1 MSDDLLLSVMAGS
14 ETGFILLKLD
24 IENLKGYKISH
35 VNSSFLEIVN
45 QKEGDL
51 LNHDYK
57 ILGTSIC
64 KAVQNAL
71 SNSTN
76 GVEHHENILY
86 SENFGLWFKIN
97 INFSDEKTIA
107 VTLSKLQDD
116 KQIYH
121 KIFEYNP
128 LGIVHFDG
136 SGTICDVNREFIRVV
151 GSSAEELLGLN
162 MVLHLKNIE
171 IIDSVKRALTGQTSY
186 YSGYYTSV
194 TGNKT
199 SYVKGIFVPLNEG
212 EKIIGGIGIF
222 EDITDK
228 ISTEY
233 ELHKKDL
240 FLRAI
245 IENLPFEFWARDKN
259 MVGIFENSKLK
270 AHFGTIL
277 DKTPDNHIFEDN
289 KDREIWKNNNQR
301 VLNGETIIEDVNYK
315 IKGEEKVFEQLVF
328 PVKDT
333 SSVIGIAGIN
343 IDVTDKRK
351 SERIIVESEEKY
363 RLLAENSTDVIWTMG
378 LDGKYLYVS
387 PSVFYLR
394 GISPEENMNETFFDT
409 LTESSAHEAIK
420 MFEYFTS
427 IIKAGEKPPPQ
438 TFEMEQK
445 HKNGNS
451 IWTEIMISAVFEST
465 GEFKYFL
472 GVTRDITERRKSA
485 DALHSSIDEN
495 KRLQTLFRE
504 VADNISDMIW
514 AKDSNGN
521 FTFANESLCKNL
533 LLTDSTL
540 DPIGKNELYYATIAK
555 REKPENP
562 IWYTFG
568 ETSIETDKEVI
579 ESGETRHYELYGTV
593 RGNYVCLDVIKSP
606 LKDENGDIIGI
617 VAAGRDI
624 TDKKRDELVKRL
636 YIRISSAVTEF
647 DDIQECL
654 SIVQNELN
662 TITDASNFEV
672 FYKEHNELRPI
683 YSQVGIKECSRYY
696 TQLQPSLLNI
706 VLSDNKTL
714 RLSLKEIMK
723 LIKDSEEADISCL
736 PKSWI
741 GIPLRKN
748 GKSEGVL
755 VIKSFYDKNAYSDR
769 EIENLEF
776 IAQQIANTIEKKRIA
791 KQLQLLSAS
800 VEQSPVSILITD
812 NKGVIEYVNPK
823 FCDITGYS
831 YSEAIGNNPKL
842 LKSGFQSDDVYTKLW
857 NKISNGEVWKGEL
870 HNKKKN
876 GDYFWEFANISPIFN
891 EKGAITHYLA
901 VKEDITEYKK
911 IIKELIE
918 SKAKALES
926 ERVKSAFLANM
937 SHEIRTPLNGIL
949 GFASILSDSEL
960 SKDAITEYASI
971 INSSGTRLL
980 ELLNNIMD
988 ISKIESGETYV
999 VTKPFKPYT
1008 LLEELSKTFSI
1019 QAKNKNIDLK
1029 IEVFEIYHDFSLF
1042 SDYLK
1047 IRQVLTNFVSNAIKF
1062 TENGSIT
1069 LGFENKESFVSFY
1082 VKDTGKGISKEHQ
1095 DKIFDRFYQI
1105 EDSYSR
1111 GYEGA
1116 GLGLSLCREIAL
1128 LLNGA
1133 IRLDSAPDQGS
1144 TFYLDVPVH
1153 TEPTK

>member
-97 INFSDEKTIA
+97 INFSDKKTIA

-136 SGTICDVNREFIRVV
+136 SGTICDVNREFIRIV

-186 YSGYYTSV
+186 YYGYYTSV

-199 SYVKGIFVPLNEG
+199 SYIKGIFVPLNEG

-301 VLNGETIIEDVNYK
+301 VLNGETIIEDVYYK

-378 LDGKYLYVS
+378 LDGKYRYVS

-394 GISPEENMNETFFDT
+394 GITPEENMKETFFDT
-409 LTESSAHEAIK
+409 LSESSANEAIK

-514 AKDSNGN
+514 AKDNNGN
-521 FTFANESLCKNL
+521 FIFVNESLCKNL

-540 DPIGKNELYYATIAK
+540 DPIG
-555 REKPENP
+555 
-562 IWYTFG
+562 
-568 ETSIETDKEVI
+568 
-579 ESGETRHYELYGTV
+579 
-593 RGNYVCLDVIKSP
+593 
-606 LKDENGDIIGI
+606 
-617 VAAGRDI
+617 
-624 TDKKRDELVKRL
+624 
-636 YIRISSAVTEF
+636 
-647 DDIQECL
+647 
-654 SIVQNELN
+654 
-662 TITDASNFEV
+662 
-672 FYKEHNELRPI
+672 
-683 YSQVGIKECSRYY
+683 
-696 TQLQPSLLNI
+696 
-706 VLSDNKTL
+706 
-714 RLSLKEIMK
+714 
-723 LIKDSEEADISCL
+723 
-736 PKSWI
+736 
-741 GIPLRKN
+741 
-748 GKSEGVL
+748 
-755 VIKSFYDKNAYSDR
+755 
-769 EIENLEF
+769 
-776 IAQQIANTIEKKRIA
+776 
-791 KQLQLLSAS
+791 
-800 VEQSPVSILITD
+800 
-812 NKGVIEYVNPK
+812 
-823 FCDITGYS
+823 
-831 YSEAIGNNPKL
+831 
-842 LKSGFQSDDVYTKLW
+842 
-857 NKISNGEVWKGEL
+857 
-870 HNKKKN
+870 
-876 GDYFWEFANISPIFN
+876 
-891 EKGAITHYLA
+891 
-901 VKEDITEYKK
+901 
-911 IIKELIE
+911 
-918 SKAKALES
+918 
-926 ERVKSAFLANM
+926 
-937 SHEIRTPLNGIL
+937 
-949 GFASILSDSEL
+949 
-960 SKDAITEYASI
+960 
-971 INSSGTRLL
+971 
-980 ELLNNIMD
+980 
-988 ISKIESGETYV
+988 
-999 VTKPFKPYT
+999 
-1008 LLEELSKTFSI
+1008 
-1019 QAKNKNIDLK
+1019 
-1029 IEVFEIYHDFSLF
+1029 
-1042 SDYLK
+1042 
-1047 IRQVLTNFVSNAIKF
+1047 
-1062 TENGSIT
+1062 
-1069 LGFENKESFVSFY
+1069 
-1082 VKDTGKGISKEHQ
+1082 
-1095 DKIFDRFYQI
+1095 
-1105 EDSYSR
+1105 
-1111 GYEGA
+1111 
-1116 GLGLSLCREIAL
+1116 
-1128 LLNGA
+1128 
-1133 IRLDSAPDQGS
+1133 
-1144 TFYLDVPVH
+1144 
-1153 TEPTK
+1153 

>member
-14 ETGFILLKLD
+14 ETGFILLKRDKEQSL
-24 IENLKGYKISH
+24 GYKIFYI
-35 VNSSFLEIVN
+35 NSSLLEIIN
-45 QKEGDL
+45 KKEEDL
-51 LNHDYK
+51 INCDYK
-57 ILGTSIC
+57 ILGKSIC
-64 KAVQNAL
+64 NAL
-71 SNSTN
+71 QRAISKTSSSDLQQ
-76 GVEHHENILY
+76 ENAIY
-86 SENFGLWFKIN
+86 SENYGLWFKIN
-97 INFSDEKTIA
+97 VNYSNEDTVAI
-107 VTLSKLQDD
+107 TLTKLHDD
-116 KQIYH
+116 KRIYH
-121 KIFEYNP
+121 KIFEHNP

-136 SGTICDVNREFIRVV
+136 DGTICDVNREFIRVV
-151 GSSAEELLGLN
+151 GSSAEKLLGLN
-162 MVLHLKNIE
+162 MVLHLKNNE
-171 IIDSVKRALTGQTSY
+171 IIDSVKRALKGQTSY

-194 TGNKT
+194 TGNRT

-212 EKIIGGIGIF
+212 DSIIGGIGIF
-222 EDITDK
+222 EDISDK
-228 ISTEY
+228 ITTEY

-240 FLRAI
+240 FLRSI
-245 IENLPFEFWARDKN
+245 IENLPFEFWARNKD
-259 MVGIFENSKLK
+259 MVGIFENSKLRE
-270 AHFGTIL
+270 HFGSIL
-277 DKTPDNHIFEDN
+277 DKTPDNHIFEDI
-289 KDREIWKNNNQR
+289 KDREVWKNNNIR
-301 VLNGETIIEDVNYK
+301 ILNGETIVEDVNYN
-315 IKGEEKVFEQLVF
+315 IKGEEKIFEQIVF
-328 PVKDT
+328 PIKD
-333 SSVIGIAGIN
+333 SLSVIGIAGIN

-351 SERIIVESEEKY
+351 SERTIIEREEKY

-387 PSVFYLR
+387 PSVLALR
-394 GISPEENMNETFFDT
+394 GISPEENMQETFFDT
-409 LTESSAHEAIK
+409 LTDSSAREAIQ
-420 MFEYFTS
+420 MFEYYS
-427 IIKAGEKPPPQ
+427 NIIRSGEKPPPQ

-445 HKNGNS
+445 HKYGHT
-451 IWTEIMISAVFEST
+451 IWTEIMISAVFDAS

-472 GVTRDITERRKSA
+472 GVTRDITERKNSA
-485 DALHSSIDEN
+485 DALHASLNEN
-495 KRLQTLFRE
+495 KTLQTLFRE

-514 AKDSNGN
+514 AKDVDGN
-521 FTFANESLCKNL
+521 FIFVNESICKNL
-533 LLTDSTL
+533 LLTDSTIEPL
-540 DPIGKNELYYATIAK
+540 GKNELYFANIAK
-555 REKPENP
+555 RENPDNP

-579 ESGETRHYELYGTV
+579 DSGKTRHYELYGTV
-593 RGNYVCLDVIKSP
+593 MGNYICLDVIKSP
-606 LKDENGDIIGI
+606 LIDETGKIIGV
-617 VAAGRDI
+617 VAAGRDV
-624 TDKKRDELVKRL
+624 TERKRDELIKKL
-636 YIRISSAVTEF
+636 HIRISSAVTEF
-647 DDIQECL
+647 DDIKEFL

-672 FYKEHNELRPI
+672 FYNENSELKPL
-683 YSQVGIKECSRYY
+683 YSEVGIKECSKYY
-696 TQLQPSLLNI
+696 TQLQPSLLKI
-706 VLSDNKTL
+706 VLGDNKTL
-714 RLSLKEIMK
+714 RLSLKEILK
-723 LIKDSEEADISCL
+723 LIKDSEEADITCI

-748 GKSEGVL
+748 GKAEGVL
-755 VIKSFYDKNAYSDR
+755 VIKSFYDNNAYSDK

-812 NKGVIEYVNPK
+812 NRGVIEYVNPK

-831 YSEAIGNNPKL
+831 YSESIGNNPKL

-857 NKISNGEVWKGEL
+857 NKISKGEVWKGEL

-911 IIKELIE
+911 VIKELIE

-949 GFASILSDSEL
+949 GFASILADSDL
-960 SKDAITEYASI
+960 SKEVISEYASI

-988 ISKIESGETYV
+988 ISKIESGETCV
-999 VTKPFKPYT
+999 VNRPFKPYS
-1008 LLEELSKTFSI
+1008 LLEELSKTFYI
-1019 QAKNKNIDLK
+1019 QAKSKNICLK
-1029 IEVFEIYHDFSLF
+1029 LEVCKNNHDFILS

-1047 IRQVLTNFVSNAIKF
+1047 IRQVLTNFISNAVKF

-1069 LGFENKESFVSFY
+1069 LGFENKETFISFFIS
-1082 VKDTGKGISKEHQ
+1082 DTGKGISAEHQ
-1095 DKIFDRFYQI
+1095 EKIFDRFYQI

-1133 IRLDSAPDQGS
+1133 IRVDSAVGEGS
-1144 TFYLDVPVH
+1144 TFYLDIPIIIND
-1153 TEPTK
+1153 

>member
-1 MSDDLLLSVMAGS
+1 
-14 ETGFILLKLD
+14 
-24 IENLKGYKISH
+24 
-35 VNSSFLEIVN
+35 
-45 QKEGDL
+45 
-51 LNHDYK
+51 
-57 ILGTSIC
+57 
-64 KAVQNAL
+64 
-71 SNSTN
+71 
-76 GVEHHENILY
+76 
-86 SENFGLWFKIN
+86 
-97 INFSDEKTIA
+97 
-107 VTLSKLQDD
+107 
-116 KQIYH
+116 
-121 KIFEYNP
+121 
-128 LGIVHFDG
+128 
-136 SGTICDVNREFIRVV
+136 
-151 GSSAEELLGLN
+151 
-162 MVLHLKNIE
+162 
-171 IIDSVKRALTGQTSY
+171 
-186 YSGYYTSV
+186 
-194 TGNKT
+194 
-199 SYVKGIFVPLNEG
+199 
-212 EKIIGGIGIF
+212 
-222 EDITDK
+222 
-228 ISTEY
+228 
-233 ELHKKDL
+233 
-240 FLRAI
+240 
-245 IENLPFEFWARDKN
+245 
-259 MVGIFENSKLK
+259 
-270 AHFGTIL
+270 
-277 DKTPDNHIFEDN
+277 
-289 KDREIWKNNNQR
+289 
-301 VLNGETIIEDVNYK
+301 
-315 IKGEEKVFEQLVF
+315 
-328 PVKDT
+328 
-333 SSVIGIAGIN
+333 
-343 IDVTDKRK
+343 
-351 SERIIVESEEKY
+351 
-363 RLLAENSTDVIWTMG
+363 
-378 LDGKYLYVS
+378 
-387 PSVFYLR
+387 
-394 GISPEENMNETFFDT
+394 
-409 LTESSAHEAIK
+409 
-420 MFEYFTS
+420 
-427 IIKAGEKPPPQ
+427 
-438 TFEMEQK
+438 
-445 HKNGNS
+445 
-451 IWTEIMISAVFEST
+451 
-465 GEFKYFL
+465 
-472 GVTRDITERRKSA
+472 
-485 DALHSSIDEN
+485 
-495 KRLQTLFRE
+495 
-504 VADNISDMIW
+504 
-514 AKDSNGN
+514 
-521 FTFANESLCKNL
+521 
-533 LLTDSTL
+533 
-540 DPIGKNELYYATIAK
+540 
-555 REKPENP
+555 
-562 IWYTFG
+562 
-568 ETSIETDKEVI
+568 
-579 ESGETRHYELYGTV
+579 
-593 RGNYVCLDVIKSP
+593 
-606 LKDENGDIIGI
+606 
-617 VAAGRDI
+617 
-624 TDKKRDELVKRL
+624 
-636 YIRISSAVTEF
+636 
-647 DDIQECL
+647 
-654 SIVQNELN
+654 
-662 TITDASNFEV
+662 
-672 FYKEHNELRPI
+672 
-683 YSQVGIKECSRYY
+683 
-696 TQLQPSLLNI
+696 
-706 VLSDNKTL
+706 
-714 RLSLKEIMK
+714 MK

-755 VIKSFYDKNAYSDR
+755 VLKSFYDKNAYSDS

-870 HNKKKN
+870 HNKKIN

-960 SKDAITEYASI
+960 SQDAITEYASI

-1029 IEVFEIYHDFSLF
+1029 IEVFEIYHDFSLS

-1069 LGFENKESFVSFY
+1069 LGFENKESYVSFY